1 MKLERA
7 KGFEP
12 SAQNSELVD
21 SQVPPQPDK
30 SDYTQI
36 RAQILDSSSPDLAKV
51 VAAWS
56 KLSAPLKAAILAII
70 ATSESQKEEAS

>member
-1 MKLERA
+1 MERA

-12 SAQNSELVD
+12 STQNSEA
-21 SQVPPQPDK
+21 SQRQVPPQC
-30 SDYTQI
+30 SQEGYTQI

-70 ATSESQKEEAS
+70 ATNEIQWEALS